1 MGINYFTITTKS
13 YRKDFKSYRPLKDLL
28 RCSTTCAELQRP
40 TKRDEWNLSKP
51 HLDFLGWCSTERS
64 GGGWPAQKG
73 LQTGNISAKSMCSRM
88 LLRLLSVSASSPFNM
103 IKRSEYCPLLLQTK
117 TKQQVPPS
125 VEDMFLQYSLVHKN
139 SSLLHPYVWWCK
151 SGACISLVEADS
163 WPLPWEHILPFK
175 VTPSKPCL
183 FLLKFRWSLHIE
195 DFNVDVRNAVGRYC
209 TY

>member
-125 VEDMFLQYSLVHKN
+125 VEDMFLIVSPIFVGSQELFSSTSLCMVMQERR
-139 SSLLHPYVWWCK
+139 LHFAGG
-151 SGACISLVEADS
+151 SR
-163 WPLPWEHILPFK
+163 FM
-175 VTPSKPCL
+175 
-183 FLLKFRWSLHIE
+183 
-195 DFNVDVRNAVGRYC
+195 AVALR
-209 TY
+209 THLAVQSNPI